1 MLDLRSV
8 DFNLHRSKKDERM
21 IAVSGI
27 EVRMNGKGASSLS
40 VGDGEVRGKGS
51 GVGPAIAAAR
61 EMQGLSRT
69 QLAEALRISK
79 EELGLIEKG
88 RKDAS
93 PETLLALAQ
102 GLNMQ
107 VEITIDVVPDYT
119 MSIRFK
125 KMRGEKK

>member
-1 MLDLRSV
+1 M
-8 DFNLHRSKKDERM
+8 
-21 IAVSGI
+21 SGI

-40 VGDGEVRGKGS
+40 VGVGEVRGKGS

-107 VEITIDVVPDYT
+107 VEIAIDVVPDYT
-119 MSIRFK
+119 MSIKFK
-125 KMRGEKK
+125 KMRGEKEE

>member
-1 MLDLRSV
+1 MLDLRLV
-8 DFNLHRSKKDERM
+8 DFYLHRGKKDERM

-40 VGDGEVRGKGS
+40 VGVGEVRGKGS

-69 QLAEALRISK
+69 QLAEALRISE

-107 VEITIDVVPDYT
+107 VEIAIDVVPDYT
-119 MSIRFK
+119 MSIKFK

>member
-69 QLAEALRISK
+69 QLAEALRISE

>member
-1 MLDLRSV
+1 MLDLRLV
-8 DFNLHRSKKDERM
+8 DFNLHRGKKDERM

-61 EMQGLSRT
+61 EMQGLSRD
-69 QLAEALRISK
+69 QLAEALRISV

-107 VEITIDVVPDYT
+107 VEITVDVVPDYT

-125 KMRGEKK
+125 KLRGEKK

>member
-1 MLDLRSV
+1 MLDLRLV

-61 EMQGLSRT
+61 EMQGLSRD
-69 QLAEALRISK
+69 QLAKALRISE

-93 PETLLALAQ
+93 PEALLVLAQ
-102 GLNMQ
+102 SLNMQ

-119 MSIRFK
+119 MSIMFK